1 MCIYWASEVTIETGI
16 LVWKTGKDLILKFK
30 KDATV
35 IKQIKDRMGTYS
47 LFVGFAF
54 HWWSN
59 PHKPEVP
66 FFLTF

>member
-1 MCIYWASEVTIETGI
+1 MCIYWASEVTIETEI

-30 KDATV
+30 KDATI

-54 HWWSN
+54 H
-59 PHKPEVP
+59 
-66 FFLTF
+66 

>member
-54 HWWSN
+54 H
-59 PHKPEVP
+59 
-66 FFLTF
+66 